1 MLPGETKY
9 LVVLSAHDEAPPLTG
24 LATAITDAGGE
35 RHAAAVGPPAVEA
48 EVVDGVAHLADVL
61 VQALPFLEKQ
71 KAISFRITRWL

>member
-1 MLPGETKY
+1 MPGCDQVLPGETKY

-61 VQALPFLEKQ
+61 VQALPLLEKQ
-71 KAISFRITRWL
+71 K

>member
-1 MLPGETKY
+1 MLPGETRY

-71 KAISFRITRWL
+71 K